1 MGTVFG
7 QEGVPRGTGNQV
19 SAEFNLAYR
28 WHSCISEKDDVW
40 TQNLYKELFGKDAH
54 EVSLPELLK
63 GLGHWEHNLDKD
75 PQKRPFAQLKRQPD
89 GKFNDDDLVNIMTE
103 AIEDTAG
110 IYLAFTVNHENIA
123 HLNMQDRLELITSPR
138 L

>member
-1 MGTVFG
+1 MGKVFG
-7 QEGVPRGTGNQV
+7 QEGAPRGTGNQV

-28 WHSCISEKDDVW
+28 WHSCISEKDDKW

-63 GLGHWEHNLDKD
+63 GLGQWEHSLDKD
-75 PQKRPFAQLKRQPD
+75 PQKRPFAHLERQSD
-89 GKFNDDDLVNIMTE
+89 GTYKDDDLVKIMIE

-110 IYLAFTVNHENIA
+110 MYLASAVNSGNIA
-123 HLNMQDRLELITSPR
+123 H
-138 L
+138 